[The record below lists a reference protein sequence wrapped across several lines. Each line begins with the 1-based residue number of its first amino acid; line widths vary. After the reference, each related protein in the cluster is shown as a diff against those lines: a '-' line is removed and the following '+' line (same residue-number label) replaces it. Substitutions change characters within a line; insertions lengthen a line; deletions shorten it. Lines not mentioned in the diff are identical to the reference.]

1 MGERDS
7 NPGSHYTREQAMS
20 LRYKATIGSHNI
32 YLCFKKIHLKNKIVL
47 LYNEPVA
54 CTKANPS

>member
-20 LRYKATIGSHNI
+20 LSYKATIGSHNV
-32 YLCFKKIHLKNKIVL
+32 YLCFKMIHLKN
-47 LYNEPVA
+47 
-54 CTKANPS
+54 